1 MMGRREDGQ
10 GQFFYSFDLDK
21 VGPPDHLVRQISE
34 SLLQQS
40 FPRRLWLVVD
50 FLQSAVFASN
60 CPEHLSQTETG
71 CRWMTV
77 RLLATAHTVKKEIY
91 CLSDPPFDLMRGGT
105 DAKGSEPKAVV
116 NDKAD
121 ELLRGAL
128 EIIHAQL

>member
-1 MMGRREDGQ
+1 MVNLIGKR
-10 GQFFYSFDLDK
+10 S
-21 VGPPDHLVRQISE
+21 SE

-50 FLQSAVFASN
+50 FLQSAVFVSN
-60 CPEHLSQTETG
+60 CPKHLSQTETG
-71 CRWMTV
+71 CCWMTV